1 MKSFHSKILLQKVI
15 SVLKEADGED
25 YAVVLRNADEQTYE
39 IWIEGKCT
47 IVNIA
52 DIGEAVDTAKGLNYQ
67 YMAHKAI
74 KTTLDYVKD
83 YIMEVI

>member
-1 MKSFHSKILLQKVI
+1 MKSSHSKNLLQKVI
-15 SVLKEADGED
+15 STLKEVDRKD
-25 YAVVLRNADEQTYE
+25 YAIVYRNPDNYTYE
-39 IWIEGKCT
+39 IWIDKKPA

-52 DIGEAVDTAKGLNYQ
+52 DIGEAVDKAKELNYQ

-83 YIMEVI
+83 HIMEVI